1 MISLPL
7 QVKSVEKI
15 YSINGAKKICYLF
28 LSKVPSYYICR
39 RNGRWNDKFD
49 VSKNFKGNH

>member
-1 MISLPL
+1 MISLSL

-28 LSKVPSYYICR
+28 LSQVPSYYICQ

-49 VSKNFKGNH
+49 MTKNFKGNH